1 MIFAFAGTYFFFK
14 EKLSKKAVVS
24 ALLAIMGSVLISWG
38 DFRISGEAF
47 YGDLLALIACA
58 FVTGYFL
65 LGQEVRKRLSLMTY
79 TMVVYSV
86 SSIVLFFYVIVTG
99 ASFGPYE
106 RQDWVLFLLL
116 AVIPN
121 LLGHTLLN
129 WSIKYLSANVISV
142 SILFEPIGAAILAFF
157 IFNEHIVAVG
167 SFISKVH
174 FFATIIKYSN

>member
-1 MIFAFAGTYFFFK
+1 M
-14 EKLSKKAVVS
+14 
-24 ALLAIMGSVLISWG
+24 
-38 DFRISGEAF
+38 
-47 YGDLLALIACA
+47 
-58 FVTGYFL
+58 
-65 LGQEVRKRLSLMTY
+65 RKRLSLMTY

-157 IFNEHIVAVG
+157 IFNEHLGPSQLLGGGIVILGITLFVTDLV
-167 SFISKVH
+167 FLKN
-174 FFATIIKYSN
+174 FFYKKC